1 MVEKGLNSDIS
12 HKGFTFHIQTEDWG
26 RANPFI
32 VTQVFK
38 SGKVVK
44 MVKIPYAKVLP
55 NGEKSDPH
63 AVRSAVQFQHQS
75 ILDLLVS
82 GHLISF

>member
-1 MVEKGLNSDIS
+1 MVEKGLNSDIL
-12 HKGFTFHIQTEDWG
+12 HKGSTFHIQTEDWG

-44 MVKIPYAKVLP
+44 QVKIPYAKVLP
-55 NGEKSDPH
+55 RGENSDAKSIQT
-63 AVRSAVQFQHQS
+63 ALQFQHQS
-75 ILDLLVS
+75 ILDLLLS
-82 GHLISF
+82 GQLISF

>member
-1 MVEKGLNSDIS
+1 
-12 HKGFTFHIQTEDWG
+12 
-26 RANPFI
+26 

-44 MVKIPYAKVLP
+44 LVKIPYTKVLP
-55 NGEKSDPH
+55 AGEKSDPH
-63 AVRSAVQFQHQS
+63 SIRTALHFQHQS